1 MQPPALVVV
10 ALVRPGR
17 VVRRGHRAAPISDSL
32 YTLGALSYREVATRP
47 LVHGVRSTQAWVAS
61 VRSSVVLRL
70 RKAVYLVLLAADGPS
85 IFAVTARGWLKIP
98 TSQNERV

>member
-1 MQPPALVVV
+1 MRTMVSLVDKSTFF
-10 ALVRPGR
+10 LNLKLQ
-17 VVRRGHRAAPISDSL
+17 S
-32 YTLGALSYREVATRP
+32 LSYREVATGA
-47 LVHGVRSTQAWVAS
+47 LVHGVRSTQVWVAS
-61 VRSSVVLRL
+61 VRSSVMLRL

>member
-1 MQPPALVVV
+1 MSALKVTMTVNEHT
-10 ALVRPGR
+10 ATATHFHLE
-17 VVRRGHRAAPISDSL
+17 
-32 YTLGALSYREVATRP
+32 ALSYREVATRP
-47 LVHGVRSTQAWVAS
+47 LVHGVRSTQVWVAS
-61 VRSSVVLRL
+61 VRSSVMLRL